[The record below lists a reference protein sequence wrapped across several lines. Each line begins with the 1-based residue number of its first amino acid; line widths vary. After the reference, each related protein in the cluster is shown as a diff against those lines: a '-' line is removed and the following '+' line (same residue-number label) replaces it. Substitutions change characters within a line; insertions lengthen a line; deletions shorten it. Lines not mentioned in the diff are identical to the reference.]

1 MSLDL
6 QLKPTSNSM
15 AFFYPINTRGES
27 DGLDWDILTNLFIC
41 ELYGIE
47 ISKPSQLL
55 DQLVKFEEN
64 CHSKFFH
71 MSDDPNA
78 WNYLK
83 KIYFEEKNIATI
95 SPKLRIYSL
104 SDKIEKNSAEKRFLG
119 FMKNLLSPEKK
130 YNNKLDGLNFI
141 EKIIAEIFD
150 EGFFT
155 KSPSKSK
162 VVNYFPTMVQTYSE
176 DLEFLTQYPKYFLD
190 NIQLFLKTYMFAYS
204 TQLALTINNWRSYQD
219 DKVTEC
225 YFILDFEKASKE
237 RTLLQKGYKA
247 VDRGLASI
255 FPILSM
261 TESLQNNLE
270 DKQPLW
276 KFHHRANEINLNDL
290 IEYCKKFSEYKS
302 LCLKQDNFL
311 THMDVFAELER
322 LFKAQFSKNEVKN
335 LSEVNNKIVN
345 GIKNIVLDP
354 FVKHRGSI
362 GKIFAL
368 NQEYLLLLT
377 NLAIGNRDKL
387 RLYELIKEFEKRG
400 FFFDKESYKALVIFY
415 ERLGNVEKMSD
426 SGDAIYVKKTI

>member
-1 MSLDL
+1 MSLNL
-6 QLKPTSNSM
+6 QLKPASNSM

-27 DGLDWDILTNLFIC
+27 DGFDWDTLTNLFIC
-41 ELYGIE
+41 DLYGIE
-47 ISKPSQLL
+47 ISKPSKLIDQLL
-55 DQLVKFEEN
+55 RFEET
-64 CHSKFFH
+64 CQSKFFQIL
-71 MSDDPNA
+71 DDPNA

-104 SDKIEKNSAEKRFLG
+104 SDQIEKCNAEKRFLG
-119 FMKNLLSPEKK
+119 FMKNLFYPEKNYK
-130 YNNKLDGLNFI
+130 NKMDSLNFI

-150 EGFFT
+150 EEFVT
-155 KSPSKSK
+155 KSPSKAK
-162 VVNYFPTMVQTYSE
+162 VVNYLPAMVETYSE

-190 NIQLFLKTYMFAYS
+190 NIQLFLKTYIFAYS
-204 TQLALTINNWRSYQD
+204 TQLALTVNNWRDYQD
-219 DKVTEC
+219 NKIAEC

-237 RTLLQKGYKA
+237 RTLLQKGYKS
-247 VDRGLASI
+247 VDRGLSSI

-261 TESLQNNLE
+261 TESLQHNLE
-270 DKQPLW
+270 EKQPLW
-276 KFHHRANEINLNDL
+276 KFHHRTNEINLNDL
-290 IEYCKKFSEYKS
+290 IEYCKAFADYKDLSLRQEYFS
-302 LCLKQDNFL
+302 
-311 THMDVFAELER
+311 THMDVFNELEK
-322 LFKAQFSKNEVKN
+322 LFKAQFSKNEVRN
-335 LSEVNNKIVN
+335 LSEVNNKIIN
-345 GIKNIVLDP
+345 GIKNIVLEP
-354 FVKHRGSI
+354 FVKNRGSI

-400 FFFDKESYKALVIFY
+400 FFFDKESYKALVVFY

>member
-6 QLKPTSNSM
+6 QLKPASNSM

-27 DGLDWDILTNLFIC
+27 DGFDWDTLTNLFIC

-47 ISKPSQLL
+47 ISKPLKLIDQLL
-55 DQLVKFEEN
+55 KFEET
-64 CHSKFFH
+64 CQSKFFQIL
-71 MSDDPNA
+71 DDPNA

-104 SDKIEKNSAEKRFLG
+104 SDQIEKSNAEKRFLG
-119 FMKNLLSPEKK
+119 FIKNLFCPEKNYK
-130 YNNKLDGLNFI
+130 NKVDSLNFI
-141 EKIIAEIFD
+141 EKIIAEVFD
-150 EGFFT
+150 EEFVT
-155 KSPSKSK
+155 KSPNKAK
-162 VVNYFPTMVQTYSE
+162 VVNYFPTMVETYSE

-190 NIQLFLKTYMFAYS
+190 NIQLFLKTYIFAYS
-204 TQLALTINNWRSYQD
+204 TQLALTVNNWRDYQD
-219 DKVTEC
+219 HKIAEC

-237 RTLLQKGYKA
+237 RTLLQKGYKS
-247 VDRGLASI
+247 VDRGLSSI

-276 KFHHRANEINLNDL
+276 KFHHRTNEINLNDL
-290 IEYCKKFSEYKS
+290 IEYCKSFADYKDLS
-302 LCLKQDNFL
+302 LKQTCFS
-311 THMDVFAELER
+311 THMDVFNELER
-322 LFKAQFSKNEVKN
+322 LFKAQFSKNEVRN
-335 LSEVNNKIVN
+335 LSEVNNKIIN
-345 GIKNIVLDP
+345 GIKNIVLEP
-354 FVKHRGSI
+354 FVKNRGSI